1 MLKFTVHNFYPG
13 VTLVVSGE
21 ESILFG
27 VPNDAFKATKQYCN
41 DHKLPFPRTLVAPPK
56 MVVMGT
62 PQFNPEFFLYD
73 FLFVYGAAFKPQLAN
88 ERLRLVMPNDNAS
101 AILKALRL
109 TLTGPT
115 LAELESYK
123 DAQGERVVP
132 QADAEYLTG
141 IADFMAIKQG
151 DQPRALETMVE
162 SITFD
167 STSVVSLADGDLKVR
182 REAEG
187 FEVTDRAGQS
197 HLITFDFPDQV
208 IPFSTLPR
216 PLAPETPLS
225 LGVKP
230 LGARSGFDLSGPC
243 TGFLIW
249 VNGRIVLYDG
259 PVATRFLLAQ
269 LGLSLEDIDVV
280 ILSHC
285 HEDHMGA
292 FVELITSGR
301 KPKFITGEP
310 VYRATLDKLAS
321 FFGKPPE
328 EVAELLDYQPVNVG
342 ESFDTLGATFELFYT
357 VHSIPTV
364 GLKVEVRDEFG
375 ETHGVVIS
383 GDTLHHEGLEKLHQE
398 GLLPQQH
405 LDRMK
410 HLVPDTRHQRHVYF
424 CDVGESIIHGHP
436 KDWAEHDNRVVYYH
450 CPDNEYT
457 RSFSRELAI
466 PGKTLNILSPR
477 RLHPMI
483 PLRVQ
488 SALSHLGL
496 QDESLHIALAMA
508 ASVEMAAVGENLCT
522 ETTESD
528 LFIIVSGS
536 ARVKVDE
543 QPSERI
549 GPGDYF
555 SSDPIFWDAKGCET
569 LKVTA
574 ETPLEFIR
582 LGRRS
587 VAEALTNAKAR
598 AVLEERAS
606 KKQLVDKVSVLR
618 SLSYRD
624 RLRLAEDISVLE
636 LSEDDGIS
644 VDNHAGLYFIV
655 EGGLNAIARDGKTCR
670 VNASDEQGILL
681 NPADASGT
689 AELRTTS
696 ASQLLRLSMESV
708 PWFLETF
715 KGIAFNL
722 ASPTQS

>member
-1 MLKFTVHNFYPG
+1 MLKFTTHNFYPG
-13 VTLVVSGE
+13 VTLVVCGE

-27 VPNDAFKATKQYCN
+27 VPNDAFKATKQYCT

-88 ERLRLVMPNDNAS
+88 ERLRLVMPSDKAPS
-101 AILKALRL
+101 ILKALRL

-115 LAELESYK
+115 LAELESYT
-123 DAQGERVVP
+123 DANGNRAIP
-132 QADAEYLTG
+132 QPDAEYLSG

-151 DQPRALETMVE
+151 DQPRPLETMVE
-162 SITFD
+162 SLTFEPTD
-167 STSVVSLADGDLKVR
+167 LVTLADGDIKVR
-182 REAEG
+182 REGNG
-187 FEVTDRAGQS
+187 FEVIDRTGQS
-197 HLITFDFPDQV
+197 HLVTFDFPDQV

-259 PVATRFLLAQ
+259 PVATRFLLTQ

-310 VYRATLDKLAS
+310 VYRATLDKLSS

-328 EVAELLDYQPVNVG
+328 EVAELLDYHPVNVG
-342 ESFDTLGATFELFYT
+342 EPFDSLGATFELFYT

-383 GDTLHHEGLEKLHQE
+383 GDTLHHEGLDKLHQE

-405 LDRMK
+405 LERMR
-410 HLVPDTRHQRHVYF
+410 HLVPNTRHQRHVYF

-436 KDWAEHDNRVVYYH
+436 KDWADHDNRVVYYH

-477 RLHPMI
+477 RLHPMV
-483 PLRVQ
+483 PLRIQ
-488 SALSHLGL
+488 SVLSHLGL
-496 QDESLHIALAMA
+496 DDESLHVALAMA
-508 ASVEMAAVGENLCT
+508 SSVEMAAVGEHLCT
-522 ETTESD
+522 QESESD
-528 LFIIVSGS
+528 VFIIVSGS

-543 QPSERI
+543 QPSECI

-555 SSDPIFWDAKGCET
+555 SSDPIFWDVQNST
-569 LKVTA
+569 QLRVTA

-582 LGRRS
+582 LRRRS
-587 VAEALTNAKAR
+587 VTEALANTKTR
-598 AVLEERAS
+598 AQLELRATQ
-606 KKQLVDKVSVLR
+606 KQLVDKVSVLR
-618 SLSYRD
+618 ALSYRD
-624 RLRLAEDISVLE
+624 RLKIAEDVSLIE
-636 LSEDDGIS
+636 LSTNDGIS
-644 VDNHAGLYFIV
+644 VDNHPGLYFIIDGEV
-655 EGGLNAIARDGKTCR
+655 DAITKEGKSCR
-670 VNASDEQGILL
+670 ASASDAQGLL
-681 NPADASGT
+681 LSAVGPGAI
-689 AELRTTS
+689 AELRTATN
-696 ASQLLRLSMESV
+696 SQLLRLSSDLL
-708 PWFLETF
+708 PWFLSRF

-722 ASPTQS
+722 VRP

>member
-1 MLKFTVHNFYPG
+1 MLKFTAHKFYPG

-27 VPNDAFKATKQYCN
+27 VPNDAFKATKQYCT
-41 DHKLPFPRTLVAPPK
+41 DHKLPFPRTLVAPPR

-88 ERLRLVMPNDNAS
+88 ERLRLVMPSDRAS

-115 LAELESYK
+115 LSELESYT
-123 DAQGERVVP
+123 DAAGNRAVP
-132 QADAEYLTG
+132 QEDAEYLTS

-151 DQPRALETMVE
+151 DQPRPLETMVE

-167 STSVVSLADGDLKVR
+167 AGDLVTILDGDIKLR
-182 REAEG
+182 RDENG
-187 FEVTDRAGQS
+187 FEVIDRTGQS
-197 HLITFDFPDQV
+197 QVIDFEFPEQV

-216 PLAPETPLS
+216 PLAPETPMS

-259 PVATRFLLAQ
+259 PVATRFLLTQ
-269 LGLSLEDIDVV
+269 LGLGLEDIDVV

-321 FFGKPPE
+321 FFGKPAD
-328 EVAELLDYQPVNVG
+328 EVAELLDYQPVDVG
-342 ESFDTLGATFELFYT
+342 QPFDCLGANFELFYT

-364 GLKVEVRDEFG
+364 GLRVEVKDEFG

-410 HLVPDTRHQRHVYF
+410 HLVPDTRRQRHVYF

-436 KDWAEHDNRVVYYH
+436 KDWVDHDNRVVYYH

-457 RSFSRELAI
+457 RSFNRELAI

-488 SALSHLGL
+488 SVLSHLGL
-496 QDESLHIALAMA
+496 DNESLHIALAMA
-508 ASVEMAAVGENLCT
+508 ASVEMAAVGEHLCT
-522 ETTESD
+522 HETTQD

-536 ARVKVDE
+536 ARVKVDDH
-543 QPSERI
+543 PSECI

-555 SSDPIFWDAKGCET
+555 SSDPIFWDTQSCSQ
-569 LKVTA
+569 LRVTA

-582 LGRRS
+582 LGRSS
-587 VAEALTNAKAR
+587 VNEALANAKAR
-598 AVLEERAS
+598 AILEERATNKLLLDQVPS
-606 KKQLVDKVSVLR
+606 LK

-624 RLRLAEDISVLE
+624 RLRLAEGLQRIE
-636 LSEDDGIS
+636 LSANDGLS
-644 VDNHAGLYFIV
+644 QDNNPGLYFLL
-655 EGGLNAIARDGKTCR
+655 EGEVDAISIEGKTCR
-670 VNASDEQGILL
+670 VSQREDRGILL
-681 NPADASGT
+681 QNQHKLGV
-689 AELRTTS
+689 AELRTATGS
-696 ASQLLRLSMESV
+696 HLVKVGSEQV
-708 PWFLETF
+708 DWFLNTF

-722 ASPTQS
+722 AQPS